1 MRFRLGLIVGG
12 VIGYVLG
19 ARAGRERYEQIARGY
34 RRLRQHP
41 AVSQLSDQAVGLVDV
56 GRHVVAG
63 GLSAGGKGL
72 RAVADGNGK
81 PDPRVP

>member
-1 MRFRLGLIVGG
+1 MRFRRGLIIGG

-19 ARAGRERYEQIARGY
+19 ARAGRQRYEQISRGY
-34 RRLRQHP
+34 RRLREHP
-41 AVSQLSDQAVGLVDV
+41 AISQLTDQALGLVDA

-72 RAVADGNGK
+72 RVVADGNGK